1 MYLKTLSQFMY
12 SGLITRTA
20 RAMKTKLNTFAVYIM
35 FINKHMWPNKF
46 IIFPLIFWDIN
57 LKIKKWRNLNFYL
70 ATMYIS
76 AILEKIP
83 LLPDQ
88 SSKTKFGS
96 ADVFQTDVYR

>member
-46 IIFPLIFWDIN
+46 IIFPLN
-57 LKIKKWRNLNFYL
+57 LKIK
-70 ATMYIS
+70 
-76 AILEKIP
+76 
-83 LLPDQ
+83 
-88 SSKTKFGS
+88 
-96 ADVFQTDVYR
+96 